1 MTREKHFLLNDGHC
15 IPTIGLGTVG
25 VQVGK
30 GVHEILSVFEVGD
43 GFIG

>member
-30 GVHEILSVFEVGD
+30 RVMKSFQCLK
-43 GFIG
+43 